1 MDFAFEELI
10 IELVSFKFCVCVEY
24 HELFLIGILLKTL
37 KSVKSYLCMNEVG
50 LGKYLGTSKA
60 VLTKIMSKKRRSWS

>member
-24 HELFLIGILLKTL
+24 HELFLIGILLKNL
-37 KSVKSYLCMNEVG
+37 KDENRE
-50 LGKYLGTSKA
+50 
-60 VLTKIMSKKRRSWS
+60 I